1 MNKNIGCGLAT
12 ADIYGNSS
20 VGRATVSKT
29 VGREFEP
36 YFPCYLKNEMKK
48 YKVLTDL
55 EESYNELVHKV
66 SWPTKS
72 ELANSTVV
80 VMVAS
85 IVIALIILLM
95 DQVVNLVMH
104 FIYGIPSL

>member
-1 MNKNIGCGLAT
+1 MKKFKLL
-12 ADIYGNSS
+12 ADI
-20 VGRATVSKT
+20 
-29 VGREFEP
+29 
-36 YFPCYLKNEMKK
+36 
-48 YKVLTDL
+48 

-85 IVIALIILLM
+85 IILALVIWLVDLGI
-95 DQVVNLVMH
+95 NKVMH
-104 FIYGIPSL
+104 LIYGIA

>member
-1 MNKNIGCGLAT
+1 
-12 ADIYGNSS
+12 
-20 VGRATVSKT
+20 
-29 VGREFEP
+29 
-36 YFPCYLKNEMKK
+36 MKK
-48 YKVLTDL
+48 YKLFADI

-85 IVIALIILLM
+85 IILAVVIWLIDLGI
-95 DQVVNLVMH
+95 NWIMH
-104 FIYGIPSL
+104 FIYNIPTL

>member
-1 MNKNIGCGLAT
+1 
-12 ADIYGNSS
+12 
-20 VGRATVSKT
+20 
-29 VGREFEP
+29 
-36 YFPCYLKNEMKK
+36 MKK
-48 YKVLTDL
+48 LKVLTDI

-85 IVIALIILLM
+85 ILMALVIWLVDLGLNKMMHLL
-95 DQVVNLVMH
+95 
-104 FIYGIPSL
+104 YGIA